1 MQIHLFIQSSLLSVE
16 LHFLK
21 IKISIL
27 FLNLH
32 LIIKIGSLETHNTVK
47 ELTGR
52 ERLIEMWFDFY
63 GLEILS
69 GAGCWGPAPG

>member
-1 MQIHLFIQSSLLSVE
+1 MTITTKFSTKCLKISTK
-16 LHFLK
+16 FLK
-21 IKISIL
+21 IKISIF

-69 GAGCWGPAPG
+69 GAGGGVNVK